1 MFTQGKYM
9 SLESLLEADSSSI
22 HLLAVDFLWFLV
34 WNMGI
39 MSLHPVKSTQLVYV
53 DAVIAFRIN
62 IF

>member
-1 MFTQGKYM
+1 M